1 MSYGRAAV
9 RYAKSLIE
17 ISLEQGK
24 LEAIKADMEL
34 IHVTCVDSRELVN
47 LLDSPVVNTDKKLSV
62 LNAIF
67 GTHVSD
73 LTKKF
78 IALLTDKGRES
89 LLDQV
94 TAAFEDQYLEHKNI
108 LRVVIKSVAGV
119 NDSFKDKVASLIEVA
134 YQKDSLILEE
144 KDKDLIGGFI
154 LTIGDKQVDASIS
167 RQLADLE
174 KEFSDNKYSKEY

>member
-17 ISLEQGK
+17 ISLEQGN

-67 GTHVSD
+67 GTHVSE
-73 LTKKF
+73 LTNKF

-108 LRVVIKSVAGV
+108 LRVVIKSVDGV
-119 NDSFKDKVASLIEVA
+119 RFKS
-134 YQKDSLILEE
+134 EE
-144 KDKDLIGGFI
+144 YRYFHSRCLQT
-154 LTIGDKQVDASIS
+154 TI
-167 RQLADLE
+167 
-174 KEFSDNKYSKEY
+174 

>member
-1 MSYGRAAV
+1 M
-9 RYAKSLIE
+9 
-17 ISLEQGK
+17 
-24 LEAIKADMEL
+24 
-34 IHVTCVDSRELVN
+34 TCVDSRELVN

-108 LRVVIKSVAGV
+108 LRVVIKSVDGV

>member
-108 LRVVIKSVAGV
+108 LRVVIKSVDGV

>member
-17 ISLEQGK
+17 ISLEQGN

-67 GTHVSD
+67 GTHVSE

-108 LRVVIKSVAGV
+108 LRVVIKSVDGV

-144 KDKDLIGGFI
+144 KDKNLIGGFI

>member
-108 LRVVIKSVAGV
+108 LRVVIKSVDGV

-134 YQKDSLILEE
+134 YQKDSLIL
-144 KDKDLIGGFI
+144 
-154 LTIGDKQVDASIS
+154 
-167 RQLADLE
+167 
-174 KEFSDNKYSKEY
+174 